1 MLHFGGYN
9 PKKMKAT
16 GFPVTFVSLV
26 AVWQV
31 EELGE
36 DGAFDAALMEAFVRE
51 TQGCLRKNK
60 KRKREDI
67 WQKT

>member
-1 MLHFGGYN
+1 MWVPGDICQPL
-9 PKKMKAT
+9 P
-16 GFPVTFVSLV
+16 

-51 TQGCLRKNK
+51 TQYRCPEKKKERVRK
-60 KRKREDI
+60 I